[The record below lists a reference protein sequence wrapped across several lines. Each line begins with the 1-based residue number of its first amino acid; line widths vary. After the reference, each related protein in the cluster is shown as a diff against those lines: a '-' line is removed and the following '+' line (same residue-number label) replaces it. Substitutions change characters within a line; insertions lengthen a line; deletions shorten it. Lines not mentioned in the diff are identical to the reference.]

1 MPAAKKENSYS
12 AKLNPKGK
20 PCTMPNSNRNT
31 KPRFDSLSANC
42 YKSNKSENANAV
54 AAAGNWMK
62 FVEVASILVI
72 LVSYKYNFVAK
83 VPI

>member
-1 MPAAKKENSYS
+1 
-12 AKLNPKGK
+12 
-20 PCTMPNSNRNT
+20 MPNSNRNT

-62 FVEVASILVI
+62 FVEVATAFCGGVEARFLAEGYIGFI
-72 LVSYKYNFVAK
+72 
-83 VPI
+83 